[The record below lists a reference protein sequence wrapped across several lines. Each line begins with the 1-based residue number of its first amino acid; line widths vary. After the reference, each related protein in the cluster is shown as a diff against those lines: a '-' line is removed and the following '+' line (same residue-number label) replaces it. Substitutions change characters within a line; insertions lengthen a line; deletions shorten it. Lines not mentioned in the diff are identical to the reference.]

1 MKTKLKK
8 VNRSEQKKN
17 AKKQIYVT
25 SLIYSLVLFFL
36 IILVP
41 LSVITVLTPLENHE
55 TFFSET
61 IVPAVENSADISEEE
76 NAQFIELMNQLK
88 SSIIYLLLILV
99 VSILLFTFFRLTKE
113 KYYYNS
119 LFKKRASTAAIG
131 ISFALSAGM
140 YLVFLFLAFLF
151 FSSFVSLFMLL
162 LILFLFLAVQA
173 LSKTFFMRKYSILPF
188 KKIFFKHCIIQI
200 ALLFSLIVQMNI
212 YVVFIQLLGPSV
224 FASLA
229 LLIFGV
235 ALFFVQ
241 ELISLKLFLVLFRK
255 EEVLLLEKL

>member
-1 MKTKLKK
+1 
-8 VNRSEQKKN
+8 
-17 AKKQIYVT
+17 
-25 SLIYSLVLFFL
+25 
-36 IILVP
+36 
-41 LSVITVLTPLENHE
+41 
-55 TFFSET
+55 
-61 IVPAVENSADISEEE
+61 
-76 NAQFIELMNQLK
+76 
-88 SSIIYLLLILV
+88 
-99 VSILLFTFFRLTKE
+99 
-113 KYYYNS
+113 
-119 LFKKRASTAAIG
+119 
-131 ISFALSAGM
+131 
-140 YLVFLFLAFLF
+140 
-151 FSSFVSLFMLL
+151 
-162 LILFLFLAVQA
+162 
-173 LSKTFFMRKYSILPF
+173 MRKYSILPF